1 MTRDAAKVA
10 SLLFFS
16 GLSALVYQTV
26 WLRQFRLIFGASTFA
41 TGAVLAI
48 FMAGLGLGSALL
60 GKRADAKEKPLAFYA
75 RLELFI
81 AAAAAISP
89 LLLTLA
95 AKIYFASGGSPQ
107 LGLFGATLLRLALAI
122 VVLGPATLLMG
133 GTLPAAARSVETN
146 DDSGRRVVALLYGVN
161 TLGAV
166 AGTLLSTFLLL
177 ERFGNRATLF
187 IAVGLNVLVAIAAR
201 LLSRSVDKPSSRQVV
216 ETPAPLEDSKT
227 RRLDFYLIAS
237 ATVGFAFLLME
248 LVWYRMLSPILGGTT
263 YMFGLVLAV
272 ALAGI
277 GLGGALYASLRR
289 GPATAGGFAITCTL
303 EALAIAIPFAL
314 GDRIAL
320 LANSLRGLGPLGFD
334 GHVTAWV
341 IVTSIVIFPAAV
353 ISGVQFPLLI
363 ALLGRGREDVGRQ
376 IGAAYA
382 WNTAGAIA
390 GSLAGGFGL
399 MPLLS
404 APGTWRLVV
413 VVLVLLGIA
422 ASRSAVAPATAL
434 VRRWYQS
441 GGFAAA
447 LLGLAAIACI
457 TATGP
462 TAVWRHSGIGAAR
475 APSPTSRNELRRWIH
490 DSRRSVLW
498 ERDGRESSVAVV
510 ALSDI
515 SFIINGKSD
524 GAARGDA
531 GTQVMP
537 GIIASALH
545 PKPESALVVGL
556 GTGSTAGWLGVVP
569 TMTRV
574 DAVELEPVV
583 LDVARACEAVNAKVM
598 TNPKVHV
605 TIGDAREVLLTSGR
619 TYDIITSEP
628 SNPYRAGIASLFTQ
642 EFYVAARD
650 RLRRQGIFAQW
661 VQSYAVHPETI
672 RTIYATLTSVFP
684 NVQTW
689 WTTSGDLLLVAST
702 EPLVVDADL
711 LRARLRTEPFRSAS
725 MNTWRVSSVEGFL
738 AHLFAN
744 ENFALAAAK
753 EAETLN
759 TDDRTV
765 IEFGFAR
772 SIDSGASLH
781 RQIADDARAM
791 RAMFPRN
798 VRGTVDWRQVE
809 KKRPWLDD
817 PNEPANL
824 GALATLALAA
834 AQSGDA
840 RAKEAAKLVA
850 REQPIEGGYIVAAL
864 RAKQGRHDEATE
876 LLRRVFVNYRR
887 SAWPDQELMAGSFE
901 LAVELARTD
910 PKRARV
916 LYDALARPFAAMQH
930 ENSRRFARIVIAP
943 LFDQCGPRAIEALQ
957 VMEPYPVWQRQVL
970 TIRAN
975 CYALA
980 GLDLAPQAWEDLARF
995 DDAEQGNVVGV
1006 R

>member
-16 GLSALVYQTV
+16 GLSALIYQTV

-81 AAAAAISP
+81 AAAAAVSP
-89 LLLTLA
+89 LLLALA

-107 LGLFGATLLRLALAI
+107 LGLFGATLLRLALSI

-146 DDSGRRVVALLYGVN
+146 DDAGRRVVALLYGVN

-166 AGTLLSTFLLL
+166 AGTLLSTFYLL

-187 IAVGLNVLVAIAAR
+187 LAVGLNVIVAIVAR
-201 LLSRSVDKPSSRQVV
+201 FLPLSSRAAS
-216 ETPAPLEDSKT
+216 EGPGREERDDPASASPT
-227 RRLDFYLIAS
+227 FFYAAS

-277 GLGGALYASLRR
+277 GLGGALYAFLRR
-289 GPATAGGFAITCTL
+289 GPATVGGFAITCTL
-303 EALAIAIPFAL
+303 EALAIAVPFAL

-320 LANSLRGLGPLGFD
+320 LANALRGLGPLGFD

-413 VVLVLLGIA
+413 VVLVVLGIA
-422 ASRSAVAPATAL
+422 ATVRD
-434 VRRWYQS
+434 RRWLAVTT
-441 GGFAAA
+441 AA
-447 LLGLAAIACI
+447 AAIACI
-457 TATGP
+457 TAAIGP

-475 APSPTSRNELRRWIH
+475 APSPTSRNELKRWIN
-490 DSRRSVLW
+490 DSRRTVLW

-510 ALSDI
+510 AMSDI

-545 PKPESALVVGL
+545 PKAESALVVGL
-556 GTGSTAGWLGVVP
+556 GTGSTAGWLGAVP
-569 TMTRV
+569 TIARV

-583 LDVARACEAVNAKVM
+583 LDVARACTPVNQGVM
-598 TNPKVHV
+598 TNPKVHIA
-605 TIGDAREVLLTSGR
+605 IGDAREVLLTSGR

-642 EFYVAARD
+642 EFYAAARD
-650 RLRRQGIFAQW
+650 RLREHGIFAQW

-684 NVQTW
+684 SVQTW
-689 WTTSGDLLLVAST
+689 WTTEGDLLLVASVD
-702 EPLVVDADL
+702 PLVVDADV
-711 LRARLRTEPFRSAS
+711 LRARLHTEPFRSAA

-738 AHLFAN
+738 AHMFAN
-744 ENFALAAAK
+744 ETFAVAAGK
-753 EAETLN
+753 EAEALN

-772 SIDSGASLH
+772 SIDTGASLH
-781 RQIADDARAM
+781 RQIADDAGAM
-791 RAMFPRN
+791 RATRPRN
-798 VRGTVDWRQVE
+798 VRGTVDWQQVE
-809 KKRPWLDD
+809 KKRPWLDN
-817 PNEPANL
+817 PSEPANL
-824 GALATLALAA
+824 GALATIALAA
-834 AQSGDA
+834 AKSGDP
-840 RAKEAAKLVA
+840 RAEEAAKVVA
-850 REQPIEGGYIVAAL
+850 REQPIEGGYILATL
-864 RAKQGRHDEATE
+864 RAKQERYDEATE
-876 LLRRVFVNYRR
+876 LLRRVFVNYRK
-887 SAWPDQELMAGSFE
+887 SAWPDQELMERSFE

-916 LYDALARPFAAMQH
+916 LFDALAKPFAAMQH

-943 LFDQCGPRAIEALQ
+943 LFEPCGQHTIESLR
-957 VMEPYPVWQRQVL
+957 VMEPYPFWQRQIL

-975 CYALA
+975 CYAIA
-980 GLDLAPQAWEDLARF
+980 GLDLAPQAWRDLERF
-995 DDAEQGNVVGV
+995 DDAEQGHVVGV

>member
-10 SLLFFS
+10 TLLFFS

-81 AAAAAISP
+81 AAAAALSA
-89 LLLTLA
+89 LLLPLA

-107 LGLFGATLLRLALAI
+107 LGLFGATLLRLALSI
-122 VVLGPATLLMG
+122 VILGPATLLMG

-166 AGTLLSTFLLL
+166 AGTLLSTFVLL

-187 IAVGLNVLVAIAAR
+187 LAVIANVLVAVAAQR
-201 LLSRSVDKPSSRQVV
+201 LSRRVDQPATLRVDAERAVLDDSTTRR
-216 ETPAPLEDSKT
+216 PAPAFL
-227 RRLDFYLIAS
+227 YLAS

-263 YMFGLVLAV
+263 YMFGLVLAI

-277 GLGGALYASLRR
+277 GLGGGLYALLRR
-289 GPATAGGFAITCTL
+289 GAATVGGFAVTCTL
-303 EALAIAIPFAL
+303 EALAIAVPFAL
-314 GDRIAL
+314 GDRIAF
-320 LANSLRGLGPLGFD
+320 LANALRGLGPLGFD
-334 GHVTAWV
+334 GHVTGWV
-341 IVTSIVIFPAAV
+341 IVTSIVVFPAAV
-353 ISGVQFPLLI
+353 IAGVQFPLLI
-363 ALLGRGREDVGRQ
+363 ALLGRGRENVGRQ

-399 MPLLS
+399 MPLLT

-422 ASRSAVAPATAL
+422 AMLRDRRWVAVATA
-434 VRRWYQS
+434 
-441 GGFAAA
+441 GI
-447 LLGLAAIACI
+447 AIACI
-457 TATGP
+457 AATGP

-475 APSPTSRNELRRWIH
+475 APVAGSRNQVQAWINDIRRK
-490 DSRRSVLW
+490 VLW
-498 ERDGRESSVAVV
+498 ERDGRESSVALVV
-510 ALSDI
+510 VSDLA
-515 SFIINGKSD
+515 FIINGKSD

-531 GTQVMP
+531 GTQVMQ
-537 GIIASALH
+537 GIIAAALH

-556 GTGSTAGWLGVVP
+556 GTGSTAGWLGALP
-569 TMTRV
+569 TITRV

-583 LDVARACEAVNAKVM
+583 LDVARACTAVNAGVM
-598 TNPKVHV
+598 TNPKVHIA
-605 TIGDAREVLLTSGR
+605 IGDAREVLLTSGR
-619 TYDIITSEP
+619 TYDIISSEP
-628 SNPYRAGIASLFTQ
+628 SNPYRAGIASLFTR
-642 EFYVAARD
+642 EFYAASRD
-650 RLRRQGIFAQW
+650 RLRKQGIFAQW

-672 RTIYATLTSVFP
+672 RTIYATLASVFP

-689 WTTSGDLLLVAST
+689 WTTAGDLVLIASV
-702 EPLVVDADL
+702 EPMVVDTDA
-711 LRARLRTEPFRSAS
+711 LRARLQTEPYRSAS
-725 MNTWRVSSVEGFL
+725 MNTWRVASVEGFL

-744 ENFALAAAK
+744 EDFALAAAK

-791 RAMFPRN
+791 HAMVPRH
-798 VRGTVDWRQVE
+798 VRGVVDWQLVE
-809 KKRPWLDD
+809 KQRPWVSD
-817 PNEPANL
+817 PMRL
-824 GALATLALAA
+824 GVVATTALAA
-834 AQSGDA
+834 AMDGDPRSEDGA
-840 RAKEAAKLVA
+840 RTVA
-850 REQPIEGGYIVAAL
+850 REQPIEGGFILAML
-864 RAKQGRHDEATE
+864 RARQQRYDEATD
-876 LLRRVFVNYRR
+876 LLRRVFLSYRR
-887 SAWPDQELMAGSFE
+887 SPWPDEELMGKSFE

-910 PKRARV
+910 PERARV
-916 LYDALARPFAAMQH
+916 LYEALSRPFAAMQH
-930 ENSRRFARIVIAP
+930 ENNRRFTRIVIAP
-943 LFDQCGPRAIEALQ
+943 LFDKCGPRAIEALQ
-957 VMEPYPVWQRQVL
+957 AMEPYPIWQREIL

-980 GLDLAPQAWEDLARF
+980 GLDLAPRAWEDLERF
-995 DDAEQGNVVGV
+995 NDAEQGNVVTS